1 MLFELVSDDL
11 LPLKKTKIK
20 KIKFTNKIKNFGLMK
35 MGAGLYNYS
44 LRKLMSL

>member
-1 MLFELVSDDL
+1 MLFELVSDYL
-11 LPLKKTKIK
+11 LPLKIKIIK
-20 KIKFTNKIKNFGLMK
+20 KFTNKIKNFGLMK

>member
-11 LPLKKTKIK
+11 LPLKIKIIK
-20 KIKFTNKIKNFGLMK
+20 KFTNKIKNFGLMK

>member
-11 LPLKKTKIK
+11 LPLKIKI
-20 KIKFTNKIKNFGLMK
+20 IKFTNKIKNFGLMK